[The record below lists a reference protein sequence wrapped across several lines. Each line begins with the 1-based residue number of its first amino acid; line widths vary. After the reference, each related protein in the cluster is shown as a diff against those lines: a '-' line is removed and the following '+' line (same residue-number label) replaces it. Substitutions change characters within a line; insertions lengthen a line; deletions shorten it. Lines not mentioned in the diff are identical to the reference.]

1 MVVVDG
7 PWGSGQPA
15 LVVQYVTEE
24 ERRFFWREQA
34 DAAGRM
40 ARCMDDAEAGN
51 RIALVE
57 PGGLAGR
64 TGHQVLR
71 QAGGNHVDQPPTGHP
86 LPGPARD
93 QVGRVVRV
101 EGQTGTSR
109 LAERQRRTAGEAS
122 SHSVSQRRVELS
134 LRVARSPSPS
144 RRANP
149 PRRAPNGRG
158 LEPEVGPRPV
168 CASRLAALT
177 TTVPTMWS
185 WIRHI

>member
-1 MVVVDG
+1 MVVVDC
-7 PWGSGQPA
+7 PWGPGQPA

-57 PGGLAGR
+57 PGRLAGR

-101 EGQTGTSR
+101 EGQTGTRDRKSTR
-109 LAERQRRTAGEAS
+109 LNS
-122 SHSVSQRRVELS
+122 SH
-134 LRVARSPSPS
+134 
-144 RRANP
+144 ANI
-149 PRRAPNGRG
+149 
-158 LEPEVGPRPV
+158 
-168 CASRLAALT
+168 S
-177 TTVPTMWS
+177 
-185 WIRHI
+185 